1 MALIGKL
8 GEFQEGKET
17 FVNYVERMEQFFV
30 VNEGKNEKKV
40 AVFLSVVGP
49 ATYGILKNL
58 VQPAL
63 PKDKTFQEIVEALK
77 NYYMSKPLVF
87 SERSK
92 FNKRNQKEGESVNEY
107 VFELKKLSSFCE
119 FGEFLKEALRDTLVC
134 GLKSEAIQKKLLSE
148 RDLDFDGAVRIATAM
163 ETAEKDT
170 LSFAGNTEPVYYMKS
185 GPRPKSPSRRGNSP
199 ATSYKKRVFVVETPR
214 EA

>member
-30 VNEGKNEKKV
+30 VNEVKNEKKV

-63 PKDKTFQEIVEALK
+63 PKDKTLQEIVEALK
-77 NYYMSKPLVF
+77 NYYMPKPLVI
-87 SERSK
+87 SERFK
-92 FNKRNQKEGESVNEY
+92 FNKRNQREGESVNEY
-107 VFELKKLSSFCE
+107 VCELKKLSSFCE
-119 FGEFLKEALRDTLVC
+119 FGDFLKEALRDRLVC
-134 GLKSEAIQKKLLSE
+134 GLKSEAIQKKT
-148 RDLDFDGAVRIATAM
+148 FVR
-163 ETAEKDT
+163 
-170 LSFAGNTEPVYYMKS
+170 
-185 GPRPKSPSRRGNSP
+185 
-199 ATSYKKRVFVVETPR
+199 KRL
-214 EA
+214 